1 MAECLMAGA
10 RFWHSL
16 EITASRRLI
25 LQRDHPIVSTEASSV
40 PRTDIARGI
49 LLMLLQAFLFAAMDA
64 LVKLATERHPT
75 GQIVFF
81 RNLFALIPVFFFVRQ
96 AGGISILRT
105 RRLGQHIIRSLG
117 GVASMVALFLAYSY
131 MPLAD
136 AMAISTSGPIFLTA
150 LSVPLLGEHVGW
162 RRWGAVIVGFIG
174 ILIIT
179 RPGSGV
185 FGLAALL
192 PLGGAFFYAI
202 AMVQIRKLSST
213 EPPARIVFYFTIAAM
228 LLGAI
233 SLPWQ
238 WVTPTPLSLVYLIGI
253 GLVGGI
259 AQMIMTHAFRLAPV
273 SVVGPFDYTGL
284 IFGAAFGYAIWQQ
297 VPDRFVWL
305 GAAVIIA
312 SGIYILHRETVRRR
326 QVQPAA

>member
-1 MAECLMAGA
+1 M
-10 RFWHSL
+10 S
-16 EITASRRLI
+16 
-25 LQRDHPIVSTEASSV
+25 VSTETKAV
-40 PRTDIARGI
+40 PRSDILRGI
-49 LLMLLQAFLFAAMDA
+49 MLMLLQAFLFAGMDA
-64 LVKLATERHPT
+64 LVKLASERHPT

-81 RNLFALIPVFFFVRQ
+81 RNLFALLPLSFFIRQ
-96 AGGISILRT
+96 AGGIAVLRT
-105 RRLGQHIIRSLG
+105 RRLGQHVIRSIG
-117 GVASMVALFLAYSY
+117 GLASMVAGFLAYSF

-136 AMAISTSGPIFLTA
+136 AMAIGISGPIFLTA
-150 LSVPLLGEHVGW
+150 LSVPLLGEQVGW
-162 RRWGAVIVGFIG
+162 RRWAAVIVGFIG

-185 FGLAALL
+185 FGAAAFL
-192 PLGGAFFYAI
+192 PLTGAVFYAV

-213 EPPARIVFYFTIAAM
+213 EPPACIVFYFTMVSM
-228 LLGAI
+228 LLGAA

-238 WVTPTPLSLVYLIGI
+238 WVTPTPLTLVYLVSI

-284 IFGAAFGYAIWQQ
+284 IFGAIFGFAIWNQ

-326 QVQPAA
+326 ERG

>member
-1 MAECLMAGA
+1 MSA
-10 RFWHSL
+10 
-16 EITASRRLI
+16 
-25 LQRDHPIVSTEASSV
+25 STESRAV
-40 PRTDIARGI
+40 PRSDVLRGI
-49 LLMLLQAFLFAAMDA
+49 MFMLLQALLFAGMDA
-64 LVKLATERHPT
+64 LVKLASERHPT

-81 RNLFALIPVFFFVRQ
+81 RNLFALLPLSFFIRQ
-96 AGGISILRT
+96 AGGIAVLRT
-105 RRLGQHIIRSLG
+105 RRLGQHVIRSIG
-117 GVASMVALFLAYSY
+117 GLASMVAGFLAYSF

-136 AMAISTSGPIFLTA
+136 AMAIGISGPIFLTA
-150 LSVPLLGEHVGW
+150 LSVPLLGEQVGW
-162 RRWGAVIVGFIG
+162 RRWAAVLAGFVG

-185 FGLAALL
+185 FGITALL
-192 PLGGAFFYAI
+192 PLTGAVFYAV

-213 EPPARIVFYFTIAAM
+213 EPPACIVFYFTMVSM
-228 LLGAI
+228 LLGAA

-238 WVTPTPLSLVYLIGI
+238 WVTPTPLTLIYLISI

-259 AQMIMTHAFRLAPV
+259 AQMVMTHAFRLAPV

-284 IFGAAFGYAIWQQ
+284 IFGAAFGYAIWRQ
-297 VPDRFVWL
+297 VPDGFVWL

-326 QVQPAA
+326 ERG

>member
-1 MAECLMAGA
+1 M
-10 RFWHSL
+10 
-16 EITASRRLI
+16 
-25 LQRDHPIVSTEASSV
+25 STETSAV
-40 PRTDIARGI
+40 PRTDILRGI
-49 LLMLLQAFLFAAMDA
+49 LFMLLQAFLFTAMDA

-81 RNLFALIPVFFFVRQ
+81 RNLFAMLPLSFFIRQ
-96 AGGISILRT
+96 AGGIAILRT
-105 RRLGQHIIRSLG
+105 RRLGQHVLRSLG
-117 GVASMVALFLAYSY
+117 GVTSMVALFLAYSY

-150 LSVPLLGEHVGW
+150 LSVPLLGEKVGW
-162 RRWGAVIVGFIG
+162 RRWAAVVVGFIG

-185 FGLAALL
+185 FGIAALL

-202 AMVQIRKLSST
+202 AMVQIRKLSTT
-213 EPPARIVFYFTIAAM
+213 EPPACIVFYFTVAAM
-228 LLGAI
+228 LLGAL

-238 WVTPTPLSLVYLIGI
+238 WVTPTPLSLVYLISI
-253 GLVGGI
+253 GLVGGV
-259 AQMIMTHAFRLAPV
+259 AQMVMTHAFRLAPV

-284 IFGAAFGYAIWQQ
+284 IFGAGFGYAIWHQ

-305 GAAVIIA
+305 GAAIIMA

-326 QVQPAA
+326 ERA

>member
-1 MAECLMAGA
+1 
-10 RFWHSL
+10 
-16 EITASRRLI
+16 
-25 LQRDHPIVSTEASSV
+25 VSTETTAV
-40 PRTDIARGI
+40 PRTDILRGI
-49 LLMLLQAFLFAAMDA
+49 MFMLLQAFLFTAMDA

-81 RNLFALIPVFFFVRQ
+81 RNLFAMLPLSFFIRQ
-96 AGGISILRT
+96 AGGIAILRT
-105 RRLGQHIIRSLG
+105 RRLGQHLLRSLG
-117 GVASMVALFLAYSY
+117 GVTSMVALFLAYSY

-150 LSVPLLGEHVGW
+150 LSVPLLGEKVGW
-162 RRWGAVIVGFIG
+162 RRWAAVVVGFIG

-185 FGLAALL
+185 FGVAALL

-202 AMVQIRKLSST
+202 AMVQIRKLSTS
-213 EPPARIVFYFTIAAM
+213 EPPACIVFYFTAAAM
-228 LLGAI
+228 LLGAL

-253 GLVGGI
+253 GLVGGV
-259 AQMIMTHAFRLAPV
+259 AQMVMTHAFRLAPV

-284 IFGAAFGYAIWQQ
+284 IFGAGFGYAIWRQ

-305 GAAVIIA
+305 GAAIIIS

-326 QVQPAA
+326 ELA